1 MIGLLTI
8 GLIGLALC
16 KKKRSVSGV
25 GHISRFEWNV
35 YRDLIDEIENALN
48 MHIEDNAR
56 NLYYGDELTFKN
68 PRLDISVLPGS
79 RSGYDFEVII
89 DEYENFKYPNKTYDV
104 SSMIELDE
112 DGDEVIDYYGLEN
125 VVFDFLDNHLQK
137 VAGIGAAY
145 KRRIYYE
152 INRLQP
158 VVDFI
163 LNYDDQTEVAKKAIE
178 DLYNTYYKEIHPN
191 RKPITPERYYKQ
203 LKRAYN
209 AISGIG
215 KTELPYQESVVK
227 NGYGDVILIHRDY
240 GTPEEKLVNAKSY
253 IEDLY
258 IDPGTD
264 DYKIGY
270 WATVLGIANGVR
282 FVWKSNKQHRGI
294 EQLIFGTSVPTEKKL
309 RISYIANADKGGLW
323 PERYAESMLQYSLG
337 GDDQEILD
345 GVLDAIR
352 EIYSSKQAKEIIMD
366 EYMSAHVIEDREEKY
381 DNDLPF

>member
-178 DLYNTYYKEIHPN
+178 DLYNTYYKEIYPN

-258 IDPGTD
+258 IYPGTD

-352 EIYSSKQAKEIIMD
+352 EIYSAKQAKEIIMD

>member
-16 KKKRSVSGV
+16 KKKRSVSG
-25 GHISRFEWNV
+25 
-35 YRDLIDEIENALN
+35 
-48 MHIEDNAR
+48 
-56 NLYYGDELTFKN
+56 
-68 PRLDISVLPGS
+68 
-79 RSGYDFEVII
+79 
-89 DEYENFKYPNKTYDV
+89 
-104 SSMIELDE
+104 
-112 DGDEVIDYYGLEN
+112 
-125 VVFDFLDNHLQK
+125 
-137 VAGIGAAY
+137 IGAV
-145 KRRIYYE
+145 KRRIYQE
-152 INRLQP
+152 ISELQRTYP
-158 VVDFI
+158 RVDFT
-163 LNYDDQTEVAKKAIE
+163 LDFDSLPKDQKDHIQWACENW
-178 DLYNTYYKEIHPN
+178 YNKVYPK
-191 RKPITPERYYKQ
+191 RKPITAEKYYKQ
-203 LKRAYN
+203 LRKAYG
-209 AISGIG
+209 AISGVG
-215 KTELPYQESVVK
+215 TTSLPYRESIVK
-227 NGYGDVILIHRDY
+227 NNFGDTILIHRDY

-294 EQLIFGTSVPTEKKL
+294 EQLIFGRSVPTEKKL

-352 EIYSSKQAKEIIMD
+352 EIHSVKQAKEIIMD

-381 DNDLPF
+381 NEDLPF